1 MTNHG
6 ACHCQELATKQ
17 SFAHYGVTSL
27 QGDCFASLATT
38 GVNRMS
44 ISKDYRKELRDAA
57 ASGRIR
63 LALAR
68 AIKSYRVNTNNALK
82 KFPHTIKMAE
92 EVRLIKEK
100 AIQQM
105 EELAKKAGQNVEEN
119 HGKYYIA
126 KTAAEALNIIG
137 ALVGAGK
144 LVVKA
149 KSMTTEEVELREHI
163 ERAGNEVYETDLGEF
178 IMQKLGQRPMHI
190 LSPAVHVPRE
200 DVARLFSEI
209 TGQELPPDIDKLVAT
224 ARELLREKFF
234 QADVGISSA
243 NVVAADTGTLFLIE
257 NEGNIR
263 LATGAPPVHIALV
276 GMEKLVPTLEE
287 AFKVS
292 QVTWRYANYTVPSYV
307 SMISGPSKTGD
318 IEKVITY
325 GVHGPREF
333 HVIFLD
339 DGRTRLAKDPVLR
352 QALYCLRC
360 GGCLYECPVF
370 GLTAGYF
377 GDKYFAGIGAVW
389 AKEVTKNLEKASSM
403 AYTCLT
409 CGRCKVRC
417 PMKIDVPEM
426 ILELRRSMAE
436 G

>member
-1 MTNHG
+1 MTI
-6 ACHCQELATKQ
+6 A
-17 SFAHYGVTSL
+17 
-27 QGDCFASLATT
+27 
-38 GVNRMS
+38 
-44 ISKDYRKELRDAA
+44 KDYRKELRDAA
-57 ASGRIR
+57 GSGRIR

-68 AIKSYRVNTNNALK
+68 AIKSYRMNTNNALK
-82 KFPHTIKMAE
+82 KFPHTVKMAE
-92 EVRLIKEK
+92 EVRLIKEN
-100 AIQQM
+100 AVHHM
-105 EELAKKAGQNVEEN
+105 AALAKKAGQNIEEN
-119 HGKYYIA
+119 HGKYYVA
-126 KTAAEALNIIG
+126 RSAAEALNIIG
-137 ALVGAGK
+137 GLVGAGK

-149 KSMTTEEVELREHI
+149 KSMTAEEVELREHL
-163 ERAGNEVYETDLGEF
+163 EADGNEVYETDLGEF
-178 IMQKLGQRPMHI
+178 IIQKLGQRPMHI
-190 LSPAVHVPRE
+190 LSPAIHVPRE
-200 DVARLFSEI
+200 DVARLFSGI
-209 TGQELPPDIDKLVAT
+209 TGQELSPDIDKLVET
-224 ARELLREKFF
+224 ARDLLREKFF
-234 QADVGISSA
+234 KADVGISSA

-263 LATGAPPVHIALV
+263 LATGAPPMHIALV
-276 GMEKLVPTLEE
+276 GMEKLVPTLED

-292 QVTWRYANYTVPSYV
+292 EVTWRYANYSVPSYV

-318 IEKVITY
+318 IEKVTTY
-325 GVHGPREF
+325 GVHGPKEF

-339 DGRTRLAKDPVLR
+339 DGRTHLARDPVLR

-389 AKEVTKNLEKASSM
+389 AKEVTKNIEKASSM

-426 ILELRRSMAE
+426 ILAMRKSLAE